1 MDVIHVGL
9 YGDGSRNARRR
20 AEYLSCGHYKECSA
34 YKKGKCFGITC
45 LFSPRCNMAHINR
58 VDGGTKRSKAFA
70 TVSSKARSHENY
82 GKLSYPSNSCFAK
95 IDSGMFLCLKFIQVE
110 KANGIVLCKDPG
122 FGFDSVFLEN
132 EYITVENFAKI
143 CHFHPR
149 AIMGGY
155 ISDYQRTQVPM
166 FLRELKQE
174 MPSFYNDLVSSYP
187 DLLSLVPNYAGKRAR
202 LSTINRDCKYKDSN
216 GNLFRFDGDF
226 LVCEDYKSFFI
237 PFRGKNAVV
246 RIPVTDDLITTI
258 DDNEQVTEETV
269 FE

>member
-1 MDVIHVGL
+1 MEVIHVGL
-9 YGDGSRNARRR
+9 YGDGSRDARRR
-20 AEYLSCGHYKECSA
+20 AEYLSCEHYKECSA
-34 YKKGKCFGITC
+34 YKKGKCFGITSF
-45 LFSPRCNMAHINR
+45 LSPRCNMAHIHR
-58 VDGGTKRSKAFA
+58 EDGGTKRSKAFS
-70 TVSSKARSHENY
+70 TVSAKARSHVNY
-82 GKLSYPSNSCFAK
+82 GKLRYPYNSCFAK
-95 IDSGMFLCLKFIQVE
+95 TDSGMFLCLKFIQVE

-122 FGFDSVFLEN
+122 FGCNSVFLEN

-155 ISDYQRTQVPM
+155 ISDYQKTQVPM

-187 DLLSLVPNYAGKRAR
+187 DLLSLVPNYVGKHAR
-202 LSTINRDCKYKDSN
+202 LSTLNRDCEYKDSN

-226 LVCEDYKSFFI
+226 LVCEDYKSCFI
-237 PFRGKNAVV
+237 SFGCKNAVV